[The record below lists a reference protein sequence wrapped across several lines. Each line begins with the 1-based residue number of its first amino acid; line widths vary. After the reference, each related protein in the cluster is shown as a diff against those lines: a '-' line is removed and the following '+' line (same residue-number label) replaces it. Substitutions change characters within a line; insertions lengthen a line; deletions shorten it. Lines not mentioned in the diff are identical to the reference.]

1 MIGVN
6 GRCSVRPIRLS
17 GIRASCVRSV
27 SGVRLPGGRPH
38 AVFQF
43 PQAQSHLPP
52 SLPQGSHLRQPVSC
66 HLLPQNGQACN
77 RIGLTVNAKLGC
89 AVRRNRVRRRLREI
103 YRLHETQFLPGYD
116 IVVVVRGRAMDAPY
130 RELEQAYL
138 SLAEKLSLLR
148 HEDTQ

>member
-1 MIGVN
+1 MQYSSSLKLNHIFRRLYRKGSSAANRYLVLYYRRN
-6 GRCSVRPIRLS
+6 GS
-17 GIRASCVRSV
+17 
-27 SGVRLPGGRPH
+27 
-38 AVFQF
+38 
-43 PQAQSHLPP
+43 
-52 SLPQGSHLRQPVSC
+52 
-66 HLLPQNGQACN
+66 NEN
-77 RIGLTVNAKLGC
+77 RIGLTVGAKLGC

>member
-1 MIGVN
+1 MQYSSSLKLNHIF
-6 GRCSVRPIRLS
+6 RRLYRK
-17 GIRASCVRSV
+17 GHTCANRYLAIYCRK
-27 SGVRLPGGRPH
+27 
-38 AVFQF
+38 
-43 PQAQSHLPP
+43 
-52 SLPQGSHLRQPVSC
+52 
-66 HLLPQNGQACN
+66 NGQACN

-89 AVRRNRVRRRLREI
+89 AVVRNRVRRRLREI